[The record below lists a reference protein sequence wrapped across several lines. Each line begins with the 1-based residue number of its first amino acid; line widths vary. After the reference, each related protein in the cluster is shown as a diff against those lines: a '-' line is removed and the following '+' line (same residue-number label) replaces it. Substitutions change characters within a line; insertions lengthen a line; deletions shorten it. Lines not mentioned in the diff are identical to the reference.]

1 MQNQDELIERFCT
14 PTTVETSLG
23 KEIDDLREQVETLT
37 AERDA
42 AIADLETAQ
51 STLDAIKGLL

>member
-1 MQNQDELIERFCT
+1 MNNQVELIERFCT
-14 PTTVETSLG
+14 PTTVETSPG
-23 KEIDDLREQVETLT
+23 KEIDALREQVETLT

>member
-1 MQNQDELIERFCT
+1 MNNQVELIERFCT
-14 PTTVETSLG
+14 PTTVETSPW

>member
-1 MQNQDELIERFCT
+1 MNNQVELIGRFCT
-14 PTTVETSLG
+14 PTTVETSPW

>member
-1 MQNQDELIERFCT
+1 MNNQVELIEQFCT
-14 PTTVETSLG
+14 PTTVETSPE